1 MFEIIER
8 NGLARIGSWDIEE
21 QSLNV
26 KTPNILFITTE
37 GIKPPEEA
45 EVLISDSKNQE
56 EKPHIEALGSL
67 FTQYNKKITDYT
79 VSPHLVFPLSQ
90 YELNSHA
97 ADLNKEKIQSRV
109 FVTVGSG
116 PSVSDAVS
124 GVDAEVYILA
134 NSLHLIRRPKE
145 FVETV
150 VNLRGAI
157 GYQSLIYTPGLGAP
171 SHIALLAYLGID
183 IFDSIP
189 SIMNARIG
197 NYLTTQGKIKN
208 DELYEDF
215 CYCPACRTG
224 KKGHDTVLAHNY
236 YTSLAELKLV
246 RGSIHRG
253 NLREHAESRV
263 ITEPHMVSMLR
274 IFDSHHYHFQEKH
287 LPTTGQEILAASY
300 ESIFR
305 PEIVRFRERVRER
318 YQKPPHKSVL
328 LLLPCSAKKPYS
340 FSRSHKAFTKVIR
353 ECGNDRV
360 VHEVIIT
367 SPLGVVP
374 REVELFYPAQQYDI
388 PVTRTW
394 SKDEIAMIC
403 DCLTSFLEQNHYDRI
418 IVHLPDDYMFVDDCF
433 DDFTRSCN
441 DGPTSQASLEKLRQ
455 TLAEAVKP
463 HKKASGQIA
472 RREAL
477 SCFAQFQFGTA
488 GTALLEE
495 AQVKGR
501 YPNLRIFK
509 NSTQTGMLVG
519 QRGLIS
525 LTLAGGEVLAEHSAY
540 WVRISD
546 FEPKGNIFAVGVED
560 ADSEIRIGDDVVVL
574 RNDKLVGVGVAMM
587 SPEEMT
593 KSSRGEAVRI
603 RHLIKTK

>member
-1 MFEIIER
+1 MFEVVER
-8 NGLARIGSWDIEE
+8 NGQARIGSWDIEE

-26 KTPNILFITTE
+26 KTPNILFIASDSFN
-37 GIKPPEEA
+37 PPNEA
-45 EVLISDSKNQE
+45 EILISDSAIQDG
-56 EKPHIEALGSL
+56 KPHIESLGSL
-67 FTQYNKKITDYT
+67 FSQYDKKITEYT

-90 YELNSHA
+90 YELNDHA
-97 ADLNKEKIQSRV
+97 AVVNKEKVQSKA
-109 FVTVGSG
+109 FVTVGKG
-116 PSVSDAVS
+116 PSISDAVS
-124 GVDAEVYILA
+124 GVDAAVYILA

-150 VNLRGAI
+150 VKLREAI

-183 IFDSIP
+183 LFDSIP
-189 SIMNARIG
+189 SIMNARMG
-197 NYLTTQGKIKN
+197 NYLTTQGKVPH
-208 DELYEDF
+208 DEVYEDF
-215 CYCPACRTG
+215 CFCPACRTG
-224 KKGHDTVLAHNY
+224 EKGFDTLLAHNY
-236 YTSLAELKLV
+236 YTALAELKLV

-253 NLREHAESRV
+253 GLHEHAESRV
-263 ITEPHMVSMLR
+263 MAEPHMVSMLR

-287 LPTTGQEILAASY
+287 LPTTGRGIVVASY
-300 ESIFR
+300 ESLFR

-318 YQKPPHKSVL
+318 YRKPPHKKVL

-394 SKDEIAMIC
+394 SKDEIAMVC
-403 DCLTSFLEQNHYDRI
+403 DCLRSYLEQNHYDSF
-418 IVHLPDDYMFVDDCF
+418 IVHLPEDYMFVGDCF

-441 DGPTSQASLEKLRQ
+441 DGPTSQASLETLRK

-463 HKKASGQIA
+463 HKKMGGQIA

-488 GTALLEE
+488 GTALLED

-509 NSTQTGMLVG
+509 GSTQTGMLVG
-519 QRGLIS
+519 KRGLIS
-525 LTLAGGEVLAEHSAY
+525 LTLTGGKILADHNSY

-560 ADSEIRIGDDVVVL
+560 ADPNIRIGDDVVVL
-574 RNDKLVGVGVAMM
+574 RNNKLVGVGVAMM
-587 SPEEMT
+587 CPEEMI

-603 RHLIKTK
+603 RHIVKTK

>member
-1 MFEIIER
+1 MFEVIER
-8 NGLARIGSWDIEE
+8 NGLARIGSWDLEE
-21 QSLNV
+21 QDLNV
-26 KTPNILFITTE
+26 KTPNIFFIANE
-37 GIKPPEEA
+37 GIKPPQEA

-56 EKPHIEALGSL
+56 EKPIIESMGSL
-67 FTQYNKKITDYT
+67 FSIQRKKITDYT

-90 YELNSHA
+90 DELNAFSA
-97 ADLNKEKIQSRV
+97 GVNKIKLQSRI
-109 FVTVGSG
+109 FVATGKGS
-116 PSVSDAVS
+116 SISDAVS

-134 NSLHLIRRPKE
+134 NALHMLRRPKE
-145 FVETV
+145 CVETL
-150 VNLRGAI
+150 VNLREAI
-157 GYQSLIYTPGLGAP
+157 GYQNLIYTPGLGAP
-171 SHIALLAYLGID
+171 SHIALLAYLGVD
-183 IFDSIP
+183 LFDSIP
-189 SIMNARIG
+189 SILNARMG
-197 NYLTTQGKIKN
+197 NYLTTQGKIIK

-215 CYCPACRTG
+215 CFCPACRTEKNG
-224 KKGHDTVLAHNY
+224 FDTVLAHNY

-246 RGSIHRG
+246 RGSIYRG
-253 NLREHAESRV
+253 NLREHVESRV
-263 ITEPHMVSMLR
+263 VAESHMVSMLR
-274 IFDSHHYHFQEKH
+274 IFDSHFYHFQEKH
-287 LPTTGQEILAASY
+287 LPTTGRVILAASY
-300 ESIFR
+300 ESLFR
-305 PEIVRFRERVRER
+305 PEIVRFRERVSDR
-318 YQKPPHKSVL
+318 YRKPPHKKVL
-328 LLLPCSAKKPYS
+328 LMLPCSAKKPYS
-340 FSRSHKAFTKVIR
+340 FSRSHKAFTKAVR

-403 DCLTSFLEQNHYDRI
+403 DCLRGFLEQNHYDNI
-418 IVHLPDDYMFVDDCF
+418 IVHLPDDYMFVGDCF
-433 DDFTRSCN
+433 DDFTRTCN
-441 DGPTSQASLEKLRQ
+441 GGLTSQASLESLRQ
-455 TLAEAVKP
+455 TLTEAVKP
-463 HKKASGQIA
+463 HKKVGGQIA

-488 GTALLEE
+488 GTALLED

-501 YPNLRIFK
+501 YPNLRIF
-509 NSTQTGMLVG
+509 NDGAQTGMLVG

-525 LTLAGGEVLAEHSAY
+525 LTLAGGEVMAEHSAY

-574 RNDKLVGVGVAMM
+574 RNNKLVGVGVAMM
-587 SPEEMT
+587 SPEEMI

-603 RHLIKTK
+603 RHLVKTK